1 MGTRRRWRLNKGRL
15 LGNAWNGSSENRT
28 HRLPVTRSTNRM
40 DRRKFRLST
49 SSYLLA
55 GPLLSAMLLGAMGTV
70 QAQTSG
76 QANTPPP
83 QGGAA
88 AAQGGVRPGA
98 KDDKGAKPKNE
109 PSEAYRESIRRTV
122 ERRRERRA
130 GRGSGDSRPVGG
142 IVPWPMPPVLVI
154 RHTPQVHDEIDS
166 FLRLLRK

>member
-1 MGTRRRWRLNKGRL
+1 
-15 LGNAWNGSSENRT
+15 
-28 HRLPVTRSTNRM
+28 M
-40 DRRKFRLST
+40 DGPKLRLST
-49 SSYLLA
+49 SSFLLA
-55 GPLLSAMLLGAMGTV
+55 GPLFLAIHFGAMGTV

-76 QANTPPP
+76 QANSPPP

-88 AAQGGVRPGA
+88 AAQGGARPGA
-98 KDDKGAKPKNE
+98 KDVQGAKPKNE

-142 IVPWPMPPVLVI
+142 IVPWPMPPALVI